1 MQSIIRFALENRLL
15 VVVLSLATLIGGYFA
30 YRTLP
35 VDAYPDISPSLVQV
49 FVETEGLAPEEVEK
63 YVTYPVESAMN
74 GLPKLDHVRSVS
86 NFGLSVV
93 NIYFEDGTDIYF
105 ARQLVG
111 ERLQV
116 ARESIPDGF
125 GEPVMG
131 PITTG
136 LGQILFYV
144 LEDTSGEYNN
154 TQLREI
160 QDWIVKFNLQTVKGV
175 TEVLSIGG
183 EVKQFQVRVDP
194 DALIRYDVSLPQIKE
209 RIEENNANAGAQF
222 IVKNDEEYIVRS
234 VGLATDLAS
243 LRNIVVKT
251 IDGTPVY
258 LEQLGELKIGGEI
271 RRGLTTKDGNGEV
284 PAITFSMVI

>member
-1 MQSIIRFALENRLL
+1 MHTLIRFALENRLL
-15 VVVLSLATLIGGYFA
+15 VVVISLAMLIGGYFA

-35 VDAYPDISPSLVQV
+35 VDAYPDISPALVQV

-63 YVTYPVESAMN
+63 YVTYPIESAMN
-74 GLPKLDHVRSVS
+74 GLPQLDHVRSIS

-116 ARESIPDGF
+116 AREAIPDGF

-144 LEDTSGEYNN
+144 LEDTSGQYSN
-154 TQLREI
+154 TELREI

-183 EVKQFQVRVDP
+183 EVKQFQVRIDP
-194 DALIRYDVSLPQIKE
+194 DALIRYDVSLPDIKE
-209 RIEENNANAGAQF
+209 RIEANNANAGAQF
-222 IVKNDEEYIVRS
+222 IVKNDEQYIVRS
-234 VGLATDLAS
+234 VGLATDLEA

-251 IDGTPVY
+251 IACM
-258 LEQLGELKIGGEI
+258 
-271 RRGLTTKDGNGEV
+271 RTK
-284 PAITFSMVI
+284 